1 MTQSATLPHS
11 QCLSPPQQQ
20 QDKRPP
26 KQGVPTAR
34 CTTEA
39 KPSRV
44 VGCAAPRWFSRACVC
59 AALLEERREPR
70 MCWGAYARPRRI
82 CHELS
87 AAPVFWLRATL
98 LPPAVLY
105 CYAAAP
111 AAQPGTPTQHLHHDL
126 SKRVR
131 KEGLVDAVKG
141 KIFATKI
148 ARRKCSMAC
157 YRICLKNSF
166 SLFRRTSSRFPSGLF
181 MKSLPRLPDDS
192 PARGAYAAFGQH
204 PDRSRAEEPVR
215 EGKSGGRAGRTT
227 RRAPRRSPA
236 PMCCDPRRPR
246 VYPGRHQR
254 PPGAGSTF
262 EFPRLECREAGS
274 IHSTA
279 WGARPARRGLPC
291 PRRGPRG
298 ARPYSRAW

>member
-1 MTQSATLPHS
+1 MGFAGKKDSEKGNGDENRAKTLNFEKSNSLNSSLNP
-11 QCLSPPQQQ
+11 
-20 QDKRPP
+20 
-26 KQGVPTAR
+26 
-34 CTTEA
+34 
-39 KPSRV
+39 KPS
-44 VGCAAPRWFSRACVC
+44 
-59 AALLEERREPR
+59 
-70 MCWGAYARPRRI
+70 
-82 CHELS
+82 
-87 AAPVFWLRATL
+87 
-98 LPPAVLY
+98 
-105 CYAAAP
+105 
-111 AAQPGTPTQHLHHDL
+111 QQ
-126 SKRVR
+126 
-131 KEGLVDAVKG
+131 
-141 KIFATKI
+141 
-148 ARRKCSMAC
+148 
-157 YRICLKNSF
+157 
-166 SLFRRTSSRFPSGLF
+166 
-181 MKSLPRLPDDS
+181 
-192 PARGAYAAFGQH
+192 RGAYAAFGQH